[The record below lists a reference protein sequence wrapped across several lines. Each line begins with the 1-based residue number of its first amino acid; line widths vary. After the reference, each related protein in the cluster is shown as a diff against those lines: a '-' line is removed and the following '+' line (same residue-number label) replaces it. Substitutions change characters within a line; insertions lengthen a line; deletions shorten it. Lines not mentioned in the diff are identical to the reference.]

1 MRLLSTRPLFAFVAA
16 LGLAFGVAS
25 QASATV
31 LSFTGTIG
39 VNIAGL
45 GTIPLTGA
53 GAATVNGSSPGT
65 HLSSFVLGG
74 GTFAGQVPVPIT
86 DPAAAPINGL
96 FLSIVGNNPGTFAG
110 FSGGGP
116 AGGVMGINGQAVVCL
131 FAFFGTI
138 PCPVAGLSVPFSQNG
153 TRGLG
158 IGGAPIAVFNT
169 AVNIGV
175 TVQGFPWAGSGS
187 FGTTGSPVVAFAHGP
202 ASGDSSSAAQ
212 GSGVV
217 QLVSPLLI
225 NTTIPASSF
234 LAGYGILTLHFVPE
248 PGTLLLLATGAAGLA
263 LVGRKRMRK

>member
-1 MRLLSTRPLFAFVAA
+1 MRKLFALLAA
-16 LGLAFGVAS
+16 VGLSFGVAS

-31 LSFTGTIG
+31 LAFTGTVGI
-39 VNIAGL
+39 NIAGL

-53 GAATVNGSSPGT
+53 GAALVNGSAPGT
-65 HLSSFVLGG
+65 HLSGFQLGG
-74 GTFAGQVPVPIT
+74 GTFAGTVPVPIT

-96 FLSIVGNNPGTFAG
+96 FLSIVGNNPGGFAG
-110 FSGGGP
+110 FSGGGG
-116 AGGVMGINGQAVVCL
+116 AGGIMGINGTAVVCL
-131 FAFFGTI
+131 FAFFGTV

-158 IGGAPIAVFNT
+158 VGGAPIAVFNT

-175 TVQGFPWAGSGS
+175 TVQGFPWAGSGT
-187 FGTTGSPVVAFAHGP
+187 FGTPSSPIFAFAHGP

-234 LAGYGILTLHFVPE
+234 LPGFGILTLHFVPE
-248 PGTLLLLATGAAGLA
+248 PGTLLLLGTGVAGLA